1 MGTLFLV
8 ATPIGNLED
17 ITLRAL
23 RVLREARLIA
33 AEDTRHTRRLLNHYE
48 ISTPCISYHEHNKLA
63 RLDEVLAALAA
74 GDVALVSDAGTPAI
88 SDPGYELVNACIA
101 AGFTVQPIPG
111 PNAPVAALIA
121 SGLPTDRFLYVGFL
135 PRRSSER
142 RALFTELAPL
152 TVTLICFESP
162 HRLPESLA
170 DMLATLGDR
179 KIAVANDLTK
189 RFEATLRTTIS
200 GALVYVTEQEPRG
213 EYTLVIG
220 GNSSARLGKRDQPP
234 IYLAAG
240 SAASVEPSEAEIVRR
255 LRAQRE
261 QGQSGSMAARNVA
274 RELGL
279 QKSVVYQVWLSMGE
293 AGDEPA

>member
-293 AGDEPA
+293 AGDAPA